1 MRQSYDKE
9 KVSLNVAR
17 LKTHGYTFEV
27 AIDPDNAIKYRHG
40 EADIREALKAEHIY
54 KDVAKGELAAEEHI
68 QEVFKTSKPLEAAE
82 KIIREGGIQIS
93 DDYRD
98 RLKSENR
105 EKIMHILLRDAADA
119 STGKALSKEE
129 LEQLFQKA
137 NVNIDL
143 FQKPE
148 DQISIVV
155 DKLKPVLAL
164 TFEKQ
169 VLDIRIP
176 AEHAAKLYGLVSN
189 KSKML
194 DEAWLSDGSWTCKVE
209 MRPGDAS
216 ELIDELKSRTHGAAE
231 IEQEKRK
238 E

>member
-17 LKTHGYTFEV
+17 LRTHGYTFEV

-54 KDVAKGELAAEEHI
+54 TDVAKGELAGEEHM
-68 QEVFKTSKPLEAAE
+68 QEVFKTSKPLEVAE
-82 KIIREGGIQIS
+82 KIIKEGSIQIS

-98 RLKSENR
+98 KLRSENQ
-105 EKIMHILLRDAADA
+105 EKIIRILVRDAADA
-119 STGKALSKEE
+119 NTGKALSKEG
-129 LEQLFQKA
+129 LGQAFQDA

-143 FQKPE
+143 FQEPE
-148 DQISIVV
+148 DQISSVV

-169 VLDIRIP
+169 IFNIRIP
-176 AEHAAKLYGLVSN
+176 AEHAAKLYGLVAN
-189 KSKML
+189 KSKVL
-194 DEAWLSDGSWTCKVE
+194 DEAWLSDGSWTCKAE
-209 MRPGDAS
+209 MRPGDAL
-216 ELIDELKSRTHGAAE
+216 EMVDELKSRTHGAVE

-238 E
+238 K